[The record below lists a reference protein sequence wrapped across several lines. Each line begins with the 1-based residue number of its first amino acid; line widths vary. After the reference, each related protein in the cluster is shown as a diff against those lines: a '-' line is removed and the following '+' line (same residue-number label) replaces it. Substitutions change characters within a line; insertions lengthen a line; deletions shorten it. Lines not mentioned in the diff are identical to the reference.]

1 MKKVIKAFLIALP
14 FFSYAQTN
22 QDVNSALQMN
32 SITTTMPFLNINP
45 DTRSGGMGDAGTALS
60 PTCFSSFW
68 NTAGIVFS
76 EKNNEVGIAFIPWL
90 RQLNLTDMNL
100 SYLSGFKKI
109 GERQAFTAGLR
120 YFSLGSITFTNEK
133 GDKLRDDKPSEFEL
147 LGGYAFKLTD
157 KFSIGLNGKFA
168 YSNLT
173 GGQIVAG
180 AQTKAGVAGG
190 ADISFM
196 YHNEDLNIG
205 GKKSDYNF
213 GLTIN
218 NIANKVSYSPNGQG
232 DFVPI
237 NLKIGNVFTSHI
249 DQYNAFTISLDLQK
263 LLVPTPPMYNGTRTQ
278 LLSGKENNVGVVTG
292 MLQSFY
298 DAPGQISMNGSDTL
312 FNSDKS
318 VQIVKG
324 SIFKEEMREI
334 NIGTG
339 VEYDYNKTFAVRG
352 GYFHE
357 SATKGNRQFFTFGVG
372 LKYQMLQIDLSYIA
386 TIQRNNPLAN
396 TIRYSL
402 RFNLG
407 NNK

>member
-1 MKKVIKAFLIALP
+1 MKNIIKGLLIVIP
-14 FFSYAQTN
+14 FFSKAQTN
-22 QDVNSALQMN
+22 LEVNKALQMN
-32 SITTTMPFLNINP
+32 AITTTMPFLSINP

-76 EKNNEVGIAFIPWL
+76 EKDNEVGIAFIPWL

-120 YFSLGSITFTNEK
+120 YFSLGTITFTNDK

-157 KFSIGLNGKFA
+157 RFSIGLNGKFA

-180 AQTKAGVAGG
+180 AQTKAGIAGG
-190 ADISFM
+190 ADISVM
-196 YHNEDLNIG
+196 YQNQDLKVG
-205 GKKSDYNF
+205 GKEASYNF

-237 NLKIGNVFTSHI
+237 NLKIGNAFTSYL
-249 DQYNAFTISLDLQK
+249 DKYNAFTVSVDLQK
-263 LLVPTPPMYNGTRTQ
+263 LLVPTPPIYNVSRSQ
-278 LLSGKENNVGVVTG
+278 LIAGNENKVGVVAG
-292 MLQSFY
+292 MLKSFY
-298 DAPGQISMNGSDTL
+298 DAPGQLSMDWTDTL
-312 FNSDKS
+312 FNDDKTA
-318 VQIVKG
+318 QIVKG
-324 SIFKEEMREI
+324 SVFKEELREI

-339 VEYDYNKTFAVRG
+339 IEYDYNKTFAVRG

-396 TIRYSL
+396 TIRYSV

>member
-1 MKKVIKAFLIALP
+1 
-14 FFSYAQTN
+14 
-22 QDVNSALQMN
+22 
-32 SITTTMPFLNINP
+32 
-45 DTRSGGMGDAGTALS
+45 
-60 PTCFSSFW
+60 
-68 NTAGIVFS
+68 
-76 EKNNEVGIAFIPWL
+76 
-90 RQLNLTDMNL
+90 
-100 SYLSGFKKI
+100 
-109 GERQAFTAGLR
+109 
-120 YFSLGSITFTNEK
+120 
-133 GDKLRDDKPSEFEL
+133 
-147 LGGYAFKLTD
+147 
-157 KFSIGLNGKFA
+157 
-168 YSNLT
+168 
-173 GGQIVAG
+173 
-180 AQTKAGVAGG
+180 
-190 ADISFM
+190 
-196 YHNEDLNIG
+196 
-205 GKKSDYNF
+205 
-213 GLTIN
+213 
-218 NIANKVSYSPNGQG
+218 
-232 DFVPI
+232 
-237 NLKIGNVFTSHI
+237 
-249 DQYNAFTISLDLQK
+249 
-263 LLVPTPPMYNGTRTQ
+263 
-278 LLSGKENNVGVVTG
+278 LLSGKENNVGIVTG